1 MFAIKNYTCFVHFQ
15 PTVHVHI
22 LYMTY
27 ALFVTTG
34 ECSDCYN
41 NLKPRIQIAKV
52 HIPIAKDGIECTC
65 AHTSVLHA

>member
-1 MFAIKNYTCFVHFQ
+1 
-15 PTVHVHI
+15 
-22 LYMTY
+22 MTY